1 MAHDLNHQKIGVYLY
16 DKIFKKE
23 VKYGKPVI
31 NINNLSRESREKL
44 QRNIELFS
52 VVQKS
57 IRTNGNVSV
66 DAHKSYIIKNINLCK
81 YKNYLLDYELKQP
94 DLPVSD
100 SIVKD
105 MYIKLWGT
113 PLVIQEIQKYDTRGF
128 DTINKQRQYR
138 KDLYNITQ
146 KVLKKTNDHSVSN
159 LVKIIERD
167 YPVESE
173 LLLNYI
179 EKFKHLMK

>member
-1 MAHDLNHQKIGVYLY
+1 MAHDLNHQKIGVFLY

-23 VKYGKPVI
+23 IKYGKPVI
-31 NINNLSRESREKL
+31 NINNLSQESREKL
-44 QRNIELFS
+44 KRNIELFS

-66 DAHKSYIIKNINLCK
+66 DAHKSYIIKNIDLCK
-81 YKNYLLDYELKQP
+81 YKNYLINYQLKQP

-100 SIVKD
+100 AIVKD
-105 MYIKLWGT
+105 MYIKLWGK
-113 PLVIQEIQKYDTRGF
+113 PLIIQEIQKYDTRGF
-128 DTINKQRQYR
+128 DTINKQLQYR

-146 KVLKKTNDHSVSN
+146 QVLKKTKDHRVSN

-167 YPVESE
+167 YPIQSE

>member
-1 MAHDLNHQKIGVYLY
+1 MAHDLNHQKIGVFLY

-23 VKYGKPVI
+23 IKYGKPVI
-31 NINNLSRESREKL
+31 NINNLSQESKGNL

-66 DAHKSYIIKNINLCK
+66 DAHKSYILKNVDLCK

-100 SIVKD
+100 AIVKD
-105 MYIKLWGT
+105 MYIKLWGK
-113 PLVIQEIQKYDTRGF
+113 PLIIEEIQKYDTRGF
-128 DTINKQRQYR
+128 DTINKQLQYR

-146 KVLKKTNDHSVSN
+146 QVLKKTKDHRVSN
-159 LVKIIERD
+159 LVKIVELD
-167 YPVESE
+167 YPFQSE